1 MIVGGILLG
10 GAAWYGMMGGGT
22 KAPAGVVTTQNVAQG
37 AVSDEQRAILDTL
50 FQLRAIQLT
59 GTIFGNPAF
68 TSLKDF
74 RTEIVAEP
82 IGRRNPF
89 APLELDAAAAAT
101 AAAAAQGN
109 TGANTKIR

>member
-1 MIVGGILLG
+1 MKNKMVLIIGGGVMIGLI
-10 GAAWYGMMGGGT
+10 AWYTLTGD
-22 KAPAGVVTTQNVAQG
+22 AIPAGVIQTQRVEQG
-37 AVSDEQRAILDTL
+37 KVSDEQRAILDTL

-59 GTIFGNPAF
+59 GTIFNNPAF

-89 APLELDAAAAAT
+89 APLEQVVPAT
-101 AAAAAQGN
+101 PATTQ
-109 TGANTKIR
+109 TGR